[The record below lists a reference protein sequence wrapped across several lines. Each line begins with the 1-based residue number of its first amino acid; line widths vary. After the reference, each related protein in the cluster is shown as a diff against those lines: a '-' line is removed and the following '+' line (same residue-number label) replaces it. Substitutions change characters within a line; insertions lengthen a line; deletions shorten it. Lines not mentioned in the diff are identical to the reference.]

1 MNKLLII
8 LLFALMACTDDHL
21 APVEPSP
28 FGPQG
33 PQPQYTCEHA
43 KQWDFEQFN
52 YAQPFGSAY
61 KWTDLKI
68 KPSDYTPTTA
78 TTLKWRITNI
88 GTVKM
93 AYKTTS
99 IGSYHDL
106 NPGEY
111 FEYNIL
117 INSSGSTCPN
127 ITDKKINVWIT
138 LRECRQS
145 GCTWGARLNLVS
157 ATNGHTV
164 GVVNPGFTALIQ
176 PNQCPAGIPI
186 VP

>member
-1 MNKLLII
+1 MNKLLIVI
-8 LLFALMACTDDHL
+8 LFALMACTDDHL
-21 APVEPSP
+21 VPVEPSP
-28 FGPQG
+28 FGPNPNA
-33 PQPQYTCEHA
+33 PQVACQTP

-68 KPSDYTPTTA
+68 RPSDYGATSA

-111 FEYNIL
+111 FEYSIL
-117 INSSGSTCPN
+117 ISGSSTCPTT

-145 GCTWGARLNLVS
+145 GCSWGARLNLVS

-164 GVVNPGFTALIQ
+164 GVTNPGFTAIIN
-176 PNQCPAGIPI
+176 PNSCPGGVAI